1 MSQRKVRDARDA
13 RACLEAAARSG
24 VARQAWAAA
33 HGVDPRSLNA
43 WRINLARAAR
53 PPTPSPVSLV
63 EYVPTARPAEAAR
76 YRVLCGDL
84 AVEVGAEFDADV
96 LRRLLAVV
104 ASC

>member
-13 RACLEAAARSG
+13 RACLAAAAKSG
-24 VARQAWAAA
+24 MARPAWAAA

-43 WRINLARAAR
+43 WRINLGRAAR
-53 PPTPSPVSLV
+53 STAPSPVSLV
-63 EYVPTARPAEAAR
+63 EYVPTALPAESAR
-76 YRVLCGDL
+76 YRVLCGAL
-84 AVEVGAEFDADV
+84 AVEVDAAFDAEV